1 MVFII
6 CVLIGVMTAFLGSLM
21 GLGGGIILIPSLL
34 FLSSFMDSFAW
45 ATPQTIVGISLVT
58 MIFTALSSTIAYH
71 KIRRLDYKTGLLFLS
86 GSIPG
91 SVLGSWLNQFF
102 NADNFL
108 LYFGLVMIV
117 MSFLFFVKLK
127 PKGSQSVDGKGR
139 VKREFY
145 VNGVTH
151 IYSVSIWLAFFISLF
166 VGTLSG
172 LFGIGGGAIMVP
184 AMILLFGIPIHIA
197 TGISMFM
204 ILFVSI
210 IGASTHIALGHIA
223 WEYVFFFIP
232 GAWLGAKLGVIVN
245 QKLTGQ
251 ALVWIFRILLIFIGL
266 RMIFQ
271 GLA

>member
-6 CVLIGVMTAFLGSLM
+6 CILIGVLTAFLGSLM
-21 GLGGGIILIPSLL
+21 GLGGGMILIPSLL
-34 FLSSFMDSFAW
+34 FFSSIMDSFAW

-58 MIFTALSSTIAYH
+58 MIFTGLSSTIAYH
-71 KIRRLDYKTGLLFLS
+71 KIGRLDYKTGLLFLS

-91 SVLGSWLNQFF
+91 SILGSWLNQFF
-102 NADNFL
+102 NTDNFL
-108 LYFGLVMIV
+108 LYFGLVMIL
-117 MSFLFFVKLK
+117 MSFLFFVKPK
-127 PKGSQSVDGKGR
+127 PREQSVAIKGQM
-139 VKREFY
+139 KREFH
-145 VNGVTH
+145 VNGVTS

-223 WEYVFFFIP
+223 WEYVFLFIP
-232 GAWLGAKLGVIVN
+232 GAWIGAKLGVIVN

-251 ALVWIFRILLIFIGL
+251 ALVWILRILLIFIGV

-271 GLA
+271 GLG